1 MSFAFAVAKDA
12 VRTTVQSYVPGSGS
26 LTVASGTGQLFPV
39 PTPTAPIL
47 FTVITTATYA
57 TYPENYAT
65 YQATGISGD
74 TLTGLTLI
82 SGIDNAWGV
91 GAIVEMRTCAKH
103 LNDLAAQSGTGG
115 GGGGGTGT
123 VTGVSVATANG
134 FAGTVATPSTT
145 PAITIKTTVNGMT
158 KGNGTALVPAT
169 PTDYQVPIQFSTSG
183 TSGPA
188 TFNSSTGALNIPVYP
203 GGSGGGGS
211 GTVGSGTAGQLA
223 GYVASGTAVSGVNTG
238 VTINQHT
245 VAPVVLAGTSGTQ
258 TLDLSTGD
266 LFTLSGAM
274 TGNITLALANPPTSG
289 LTQTFR
295 FLAKQAATGGP
306 FSLAYPSGVVWV
318 GSSTAPDMTKV
329 AAGQTMELVF
339 TYVSSS
345 LILGH
350 YPGTTNTDP
359 AGGGGSGVVGAGTAG
374 QFAGYGAAGTSVAGM
389 TTGLTLTQHT
399 TAAVV
404 PTATSGSVP
413 IDLSASDLFG
423 PVAMTGN
430 CTLVFNNPP
439 VAGLTQT
446 FRVLMKQAAS
456 GGPFSLAYPSAVVWV
471 GSSSGPDMT
480 AVPAGQ
486 TLELVFTYLSSGLIL
501 GHFPGVTNTDPA
513 GGGGG
518 GGSIVTET
526 SETAN
531 FNAVAGGFYAISGSA
546 NVTATLPTAA
556 GIAGQTVRIRCVAG
570 YTGLCTITG
579 TSGQTIAG
587 ATSRVIYAG
596 ESPLLQSDGA
606 NWVRTGGTVIPCSC
620 RMTMSVNQSIGTDG
634 QHVLLLDT
642 VVAGSTPHMGNT
654 GSNGINLI
662 RAGNYNVTTG
672 VSIANVSTTD
682 FVMFTLAYSTGTS
695 PIGNG
700 LRTAAPSLNTTFGI
714 AGSAVQLITG
724 GLAGDLITI
733 KAYQTNTG
741 NNAQTFDNGNYLIVD
756 EILSW

>member
-65 YQATGISGD
+65 YQATGIGGD

-103 LNDLAAQSGTGG
+103 LNDLAAQSGTG

-245 VAPVVLAGTSGTQ
+245 VAPVVLSGTSGTQ

-266 LFTLSGAM
+266 LFTLPGAM

-295 FLAKQAATGGP
+295 FLAKQAASGGP
-306 FSLAYPSGVVWV
+306 FSLSYPGAVVWV

-329 AAGQTMELVF
+329 AANQTMELVF

-359 AGGGGSGVVGAGTAG
+359 PAGGSGTVGSGATN
-374 QFAGYGAAGTSVAGM
+374 QLGYYAAAGTTLSP
-389 TTGLTLTQHT
+389 LTLGTN
-399 TAAVV
+399 
-404 PTATSGSVP
+404 
-413 IDLSASDLFG
+413 LSI
-423 PVAMTGN
+423 
-430 CTLVFNNPP
+430 
-439 VAGLTQT
+439 
-446 FRVLMKQAAS
+446 AS
-456 GGPFSLAYPSAVVWV
+456 GQLNAAT
-471 GSSSGPDMT
+471 GSSSTITEVSQT
-480 AVPAGQ
+480 AS
-486 TLELVFTYLSSGLIL
+486 FT
-501 GHFPGVTNTDPA
+501 A
-513 GGGGG
+513 A
-518 GGSIVTET
+518 
-526 SETAN
+526 AN
-531 FNAVAGGFYAISGSA
+531 GFYAISGSA

-556 GIAGQTVRIRCVAG
+556 GIAGQTVRVRCVPG

-579 TSGQTIAG
+579 TGGQTIASN
-587 ATSRVIYAG
+587 TSRRIYAG

-606 NWVRTGGTVIPCSC
+606 NWVRVGGLLIPCRAKIFLSTTQTIPGSGVDTKILFDTVAYDNTGLMAIATGNSITVP
-620 RMTMSVNQSIGTDG
+620 RTSNYMLTLKVNAIPAEPIQQIYMLIDKNGTPLEQSAFYFSPTANTVVTWGTTATIPLTASDILTASVN
-634 QHVLLLDT
+634 L
-642 VVAGSTPHMGNT
+642 
-654 GSNGINLI
+654 
-662 RAGNYNVTTG
+662 
-672 VSIANVSTTD
+672 
-682 FVMFTLAYSTGTS
+682 STGT
-695 PIGNG
+695 IIYGNSSY
-700 LRTAAPSLNTTFGI
+700 PSGANAITTLE
-714 AGSAVQLITG
+714 AV
-724 GLAGDLITI
+724 
-733 KAYQTNTG
+733 
-741 NNAQTFDNGNYLIVD
+741 
-756 EILSW
+756 EMLSW